1 MQGLPGSWK
10 VHPMLLPRSTIPA
23 GPHRPHPTGRHDAV
37 PAIPTTK
44 TPAILISELNTV
56 ASASAVYASSGA
68 LPHPHARLASGW
80 WLAIAGRESNPLN
93 FSERFLSSTSDFPFP
108 RLILAR
114 RKVRLGAPPARA
126 RFPRSLALRRR
137 MILYIVRSSQGIRE
151 GHSQPLRATG
161 ENTYWL
167 RADAAA
173 AGGVMP
179 SGVGCPWASGATLVS
194 QELMVLTSAG

>member
-1 MQGLPGSWK
+1 MQGLPGSWN
-10 VHPMLLPRSTIPA
+10 VHPIPLPRSTIPA

-80 WLAIAGRESNPLN
+80 WLAIAGRESNPLD

-114 RKVRLGAPPARA
+114 RNVGPANRVGNFSSPNASLAHFVWEPHCTGILRTPRDQGRDYAGFVAAIESVGDSMEDGVGTAAGDQRDDQAPPA
-126 RFPRSLALRRR
+126 
-137 MILYIVRSSQGIRE
+137 
-151 GHSQPLRATG
+151 GHII
-161 ENTYWL
+161 
-167 RADAAA
+167 
-173 AGGVMP
+173 
-179 SGVGCPWASGATLVS
+179 
-194 QELMVLTSAG
+194 